1 MSSIGHNHPPREE
14 SLTPAKKVERI
25 LSLLD
30 RQDLTSAQ
38 KCVGVKIIGEADRD
52 GVAKVRTPELQRAA
66 SARDRE
72 TVFRATKAL
81 GAAGIEKAS
90 GLGQAGR
97 YTVLPER
104 VISAV
109 IEAYEQNKT
118 GRHEP
123 DQSTQKR
130 SGQTGRDENYNPV
143 GMIPTGPSEPVGL
156 NGTGRDEPVGMNQT
170 GRDEPDQSKS
180 RACTRIET
188 PSGLLPYEDN
198 NRNIRA
204 ISEAT
209 LPGFE
214 EKPMP
219 TNPRALGTSP
229 RQSRSISETDIA
241 FEKFWSLFP
250 AERRRGKGKARGL
263 FAAIVAGRHKIG
275 RASADEMVQAV
286 REWRGI
292 DPNFPPMPET
302 WLNQGRWMDD
312 PKRSAPNHMNGSR
325 SDLNGHIH
333 EEVDYDALRRES
345 GIVVYRGRDG

>member
-14 SLTPAKKVERI
+14 ALTPAKKVERI

-188 PSGLLPYEDN
+188 PSGLLPLEN
-198 NRNIRA
+198 NITPIPPKIRKLSDA
-204 ISEAT
+204 QKALDAFT
-209 LPGFE
+209 AYNDTALKCGLPQAVKLTPDRQRKILARLRDYG
-214 EKPMP
+214 MDGWC
-219 TNPRALGTSP
+219 RALANLEMSGFLTGQNDSGW
-229 RQSRSISETDIA
+229 RADLDFVCQARS
-241 FEKFWSLFP
+241 F
-250 AERRRGKGKARGL
+250 GKLHDGGYGN
-263 FAAIVAGRHKIG
+263 GRHRTSDG
-275 RASADEMVQAV
+275 PTEPAYE
-286 REWRGI
+286 I
-292 DPNFPPMPET
+292 DYE
-302 WLNQGRWMDD
+302 
-312 PKRSAPNHMNGSR
+312 
-325 SDLNGHIH
+325 
-333 EEVDYDALRRES
+333 ALRRES